1 MALDSEIFNLLFYNI
16 AFSLGIP
23 LLVLLL
29 AGFSLAFL
37 QAVTQIQDQIL
48 TFVPKVAILCV
59 VVIYGGST
67 SINMLAEFLVQVFR
81 LIRTVK

>member
-1 MALDSEIFNLLFYNI
+1 MPLDSEIFQVFFYNI

-23 LLVLLL
+23 LVVLLI

-48 TFVPKVAILCV
+48 TFVPKTAILCA
-59 VVIYGGST
+59 VIVYGGTT
-67 SINMLAEFLVQVFR
+67 SINMLVEFLAQVFK
-81 LIRTVK
+81 LIRTIK